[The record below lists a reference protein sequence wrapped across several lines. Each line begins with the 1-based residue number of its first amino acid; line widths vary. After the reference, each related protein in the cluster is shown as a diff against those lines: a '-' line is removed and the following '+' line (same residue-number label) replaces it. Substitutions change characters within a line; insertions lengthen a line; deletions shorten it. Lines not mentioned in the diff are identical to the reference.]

1 MLERAA
7 DMFWNDTMAPF
18 VLPAPTRNAPA
29 VVQKQREAGF
39 SMLEVMISVF
49 IILLG
54 LLGLAGLIVRS
65 NQAEMESYQ
74 RVQALML
81 VQDMADR
88 INANRKVASC
98 YSNGATGIT
107 LGTGASAP
115 ATCTTGSTEQNAR
128 ANADL
133 TAWNSLLLGSAELS
147 SGGSN
152 IGAMIDARGCVN
164 YDATTEVAG
173 VAGTGVYTVSVVWQG
188 LASTFA
194 SGNTCGQ
201 GLYDAADT
209 QRRVVTSTVRI
220 GGLS

>member
-1 MLERAA
+1 MLEPAA
-7 DMFWNDTMAPF
+7 DMFWNETMAPF
-18 VLPAPTRNAPA
+18 VLPAPNRNAPA
-29 VVQKQREAGF
+29 VSRRQCEAGF

-74 RVQALML
+74 RVQAVML

-98 YSNGATGIT
+98 YSKAGAGIV
-107 LGTGASAP
+107 LGKDSTDTSP
-115 ATCTTGSTEQNAR
+115 ACTVGTDPQQQAR
-128 ANADL
+128 AVADL
-133 TAWNSLLLGSAELS
+133 IAWHNLLIGSAELS
-147 SGGSN
+147 GTSK
-152 IGAMIDARGCVN
+152 IGAMIDARGCVD

-173 VAGTGVYTVSVVWQG
+173 AGTGVYTVSVVWQG
-188 LASTFA
+188 LASTSSSA
-194 SGNTCGQ
+194 NTCGK
-201 GLYDAADT
+201 GDYDAADT
-209 QRRVVTSTVRI
+209 QRRVVTATVRI